1 MRVWKVGE
9 LAEATGLTVRTLH
22 HYDEIGLLTPSAR
35 TAAGYRLYAAEDIE
49 RLQRIRSLRELGLS
63 LEEIRECLA
72 RPGGSLG
79 EVIGLHVGRLR
90 EEIALKARLL
100 GRLERM
106 AARLTADG
114 SVSAEEFLE
123 TMEEMAMHEKY
134 FTAEQLER
142 IRQQGERV
150 GAARI
155 KEVEAAW
162 PVLIA
167 EVKAEM
173 EKGTDPT
180 SEPVL
185 ALARRWKGLVEEFTG
200 GDAGVA
206 AGVRELYRNE
216 PAVRERAGFDP
227 AVWEYIGR
235 ALRALR

>member
-1 MRVWKVGE
+1 MRVWRVGE

-22 HYDEIGLLTPSAR
+22 HYDAIGLLRPSAR
-35 TAAGYRLYAAEDIE
+35 TASGYRLYGEADIE
-49 RLQRIRSLRELGLS
+49 RLQRIRSLRALGLS
-63 LEEIRECLA
+63 LEEIRECLG
-72 RPGGSLG
+72 RPGGSLA
-79 EVIGLHVGRLR
+79 EVIGLHIGRLR
-90 EEIALKARLL
+90 EEIEQKTRLL

-106 AARLTADG
+106 AARLEADG
-114 SVSAEEFLE
+114 GVSAEEFLE
-123 TMEEMAMHEKY
+123 TLEAMTMVEKY

-150 GAARI
+150 GSARI
-155 KEVEAAW
+155 KEVEAEW

-173 EKGTDPT
+173 EKGTDPL

-200 GDAGVA
+200 GDHGIA

-216 PAVRERAGFDP
+216 PAAREWAGFDP

-235 ALRALR
+235 AMRALG